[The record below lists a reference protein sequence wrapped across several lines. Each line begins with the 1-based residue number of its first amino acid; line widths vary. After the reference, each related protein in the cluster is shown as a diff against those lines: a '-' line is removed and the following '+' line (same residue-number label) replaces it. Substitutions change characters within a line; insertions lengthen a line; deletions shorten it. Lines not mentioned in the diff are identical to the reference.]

1 MKVYKDY
8 LLVGNNYARTGT
20 SHKSHRLF
28 CVAYSVF

>member
-8 LLVGNNYARTGT
+8 LLVGNNYARTG
-20 SHKSHRLF
+20 HKSHRLF